1 MTTLEQLT
9 ELFRDVFDDPEMIV
23 TETLSAKDVED
34 WDSLTHIQLI
44 SRIEKAFQL
53 RFTMAEIAS
62 LKEVGDLVR
71 LIAQKKP

>member
-1 MTTLEQLT
+1 MTTLERLT
-9 ELFRDVFDDPEMIV
+9 ELFREVFDDPEMIV
-23 TETLSAKDVED
+23 TEHLSAKDVDD

-62 LKEVGDLVR
+62 LKEVGDLIK
-71 LIAQKKP
+71 LIAAKNP

>member
-1 MTTLEQLT
+1 MTTLERLT
-9 ELFRDVFDDPEMIV
+9 ELFREVFDDPDMIV
-23 TETLSAKDVED
+23 TEHLSAKDVDD

-62 LKEVGDLVR
+62 LKEVGDLMK
-71 LIAQKKP
+71 LIAAKKP